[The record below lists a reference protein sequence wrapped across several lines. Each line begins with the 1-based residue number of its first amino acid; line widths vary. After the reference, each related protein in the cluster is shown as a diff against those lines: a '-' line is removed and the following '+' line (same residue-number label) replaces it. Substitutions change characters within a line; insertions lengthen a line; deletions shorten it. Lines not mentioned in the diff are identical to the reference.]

1 MSPLLQQQGSQDGVR
16 WETLH
21 CSGGGSGL
29 QLGPDR
35 PLLHHLQEQSD
46 DRGQTK
52 GHTRSCHQCVKFIA
66 FLFFPSVNLQSL
78 FRQEAKKVT
87 IDKDLTNILSETPGR
102 CVPYAV
108 IEGAFSHPVSAE
120 YTLIYTI
127 KSCIF
132 ITIVPHLVCTCRTLQ
147 VP

>member
-1 MSPLLQQQGSQDGVR
+1 MSPLLQQHGSQDGVR

-52 GHTRSCHQCVKFIA
+52 GHTCSCSIVLMSPVCQFIA
-66 FLFFPSVNLQSL
+66 LLFFPGVNLQSL

-108 IEGAFSHPVSAE
+108 IEGGFSHLQN
-120 YTLIYTI
+120 TL
-127 KSCIF
+127 
-132 ITIVPHLVCTCRTLQ
+132 
-147 VP
+147 